1 MKKNYPKGFIGIAI
15 HNNGS
20 TQVPDSMAIPGEA
33 YLNNLLSHLGAAGYP
48 HAGINR
54 NVMYWGDPVDIPAMY
69 TAIKS
74 SNSNTVGLRLTANY
88 DEQTNQIAANVD
100 AFFATDFDKAH
111 YNLAFVVV
119 ENNVHRTH
127 AETGI
132 LNNYCGYD
140 QMNYYAGGGSGSMYG
155 FENQPNI
162 INADDIWFQDVA
174 RGIFPS
180 YEGVKNA
187 FGVESVKEGD
197 HLLSL
202 IHI

>member
-88 DEQTNQIAANVD
+88 Q
-100 AFFATDFDKAH
+100 
-111 YNLAFVVV
+111 
-119 ENNVHRTH
+119 
-127 AETGI
+127 
-132 LNNYCGYD
+132 
-140 QMNYYAGGGSGSMYG
+140 QM
-155 FENQPNI
+155 
-162 INADDIWFQDVA
+162 
-174 RGIFPS
+174 
-180 YEGVKNA
+180 
-187 FGVESVKEGD
+187 
-197 HLLSL
+197 
-202 IHI
+202 